1 MAFTASRQNS
11 ARALGLR
18 AKILMVGGIGLAGA
32 LALGGVNMWSQ
43 TQLSA
48 ASAEIEAAAGAE
60 QAALM
65 VGSTMNIYNGAQ
77 TEYVLAVNV
86 DGQKAIDPSNA
97 HRKSFLDAGAALKKQ
112 LADFPTLKTDAGK
125 AALAKVKTEL
135 DAFNGLD
142 EKIVAML
149 ASNDAAQRAQ
159 AQNITVGEAVAVS
172 NRVGD
177 AITAL
182 VKTTEARINA
192 AADSQDATAR
202 NANVIVIVTLLAVIA
217 AVAAVSLLISK
228 AILRAVTDVRTSME
242 AMGRG
247 DLTVGSNVTTNDE
260 VGQMAKA
267 AEATR
272 QSMQDVLSQVGQASS
287 TVAAAAEELTAVATQ
302 VGATSAS
309 STDQLNVVSGS
320 AEEVSR
326 NIQTVAAGTEEM
338 TASIREIAKNATDA
352 AGVAAQAVS
361 VATATNATVAKLGD
375 SSAEIGNVIKVI
387 TSIAE
392 QTNLLALNATI
403 EAARAGEAGKG
414 FAVVANEV
422 KDLAQ
427 ETSRATEDIARRVEA
442 IQVDTEAAVAAI
454 SQISGII
461 AQINDTQSTIASA
474 VEEQT
479 ATTNEMGRNVTEAA
493 GGSQSIAANV
503 TEAARGA
510 AESTEAARS
519 AAQAAGELAQR
530 AADLQ
535 TLVGRFTY

>member
-1 MAFTASRQNS
+1 
-11 ARALGLR
+11 
-18 AKILMVGGIGLAGA
+18 MVGGIGLAGA

-135 DAFNGLD
+135 DAFNALD

-361 VATATNATVAKLGD
+361 VATATNTTVAKLGD

-403 EAARAGEAGKG
+403 EAARAGEAGRG
-414 FAVVANEV
+414 FAVVASEV
-422 KDLAQ
+422 KSLAGQ
-427 ETSRATEDIARRVEA
+427 TAKATEEIAAQIGAVQEETA
-442 IQVDTEAAVAAI
+442 TAVLSIETIAGTMSEVASYASAVAAAI
-454 SQISGII
+454 
-461 AQINDTQSTIASA
+461 
-474 VEEQT
+474 EQ
-479 ATTNEMGRNVTEAA
+479 
-493 GGSQSIAANV
+493 
-503 TEAARGA
+503 
-510 AESTEAARS
+510 
-519 AAQAAGELAQR
+519 QR
-530 AADLQ
+530 AATGEISQNVQAAASGTAHVVDNIASVTAASGETSASAAAVLTAAQ
-535 TLVGRFTY
+535 SLSDQAATLGRSVEQFLAEVRAA